1 MQLLEKEK
9 PTEEVSAEKL
19 KEVYSFTVEQ
29 TEKVKVTEKELRKTE
44 EGEEEVE
51 VTKEI
56 DQAVPYRII
65 IKQITYSLISF

>member
-44 EGEEEVE
+44 EGEEN
-51 VTKEI
+51 
-56 DQAVPYRII
+56 
-65 IKQITYSLISF
+65 F